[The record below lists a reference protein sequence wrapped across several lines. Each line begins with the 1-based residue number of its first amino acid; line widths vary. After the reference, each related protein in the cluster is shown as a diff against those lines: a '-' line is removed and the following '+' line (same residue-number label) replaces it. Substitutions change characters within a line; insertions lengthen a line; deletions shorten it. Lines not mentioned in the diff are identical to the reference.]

1 MFVKKFEADTL
12 DEALKAVKQELG
24 PDAIILKTITNKGL
38 KGAFKKKRIEITAA
52 ISERN
57 FDKKAKVDHVM
68 TPEQK
73 SDFYRRSAGDV
84 KQAIEGYSNSPSQR
98 QAAAAPA
105 ANAPYGGMGL
115 NKMVNQIS
123 RGTEN
128 LGEAARKT
136 SQVLK
141 SSLDDFLNDGDF
153 AGSEDDVFDD
163 SLLEKAARR
172 APQRHPPP
180 RDDRPIERE
189 RERQPERQA
198 ERHAERPVERPQ
210 QRAAAPAPVQ
220 EIPQE
225 RPQMTNISKEV
236 VNELRQEI
244 RTQQH
249 KIEMLEKKMFELSQ
263 NAHVNQAQSDAK
275 GLYQLRTTLKAL
287 DVDESVV
294 IDIVRKAAYELS
306 KDELENQDIVFE
318 FALKEMTNA
327 IHTAHPLFST
337 VEEPVVTV
345 LLSEAAAGQTCM
357 SMKIAVLKKDVELIQ
372 YTGDGASNGS
382 ADFAAQVFGL
392 KTHKAQQPAEIIQL
406 CRKAAENGKSAL
418 IDLRLANKQL
428 DETKKFIESLRRSFP
443 HVEVLVGL
451 SAIHSEIYNRK
462 ILSRYKELADGLI
475 ISHVDLCLNFGA
487 LFNVHRAHNKIP
499 LKFFGT
505 GPVVPDDI
513 ESATAERI
521 MAGLFQLS

>member
-24 PDAIILKTITNKGL
+24 PDAIILKTVTNKGL

-73 SDFYRRSAGDV
+73 SDFYRRGAGDV
-84 KQAIEGYSNSPSQR
+84 KQAIDNYSNSPSR
-98 QAAAAPA
+98 RAATPAAAGNDA
-105 ANAPYGGMGL
+105 AGYGSMGL

-123 RGTEN
+123 RGAEN
-128 LGEAARKT
+128 IGETARKT

-141 SSLDDFLNDGDF
+141 SSLDDFLSDEVGHQ
-153 AGSEDDVFDD
+153 EMDDDAFDD
-163 SLLEKAARR
+163 SILDRVARNAR
-172 APQRHPPP
+172 PKHPAPRE
-180 RDDRPIERE
+180 DRYAERE
-189 RERQPERQA
+189 V
-198 ERHAERPVERPQ
+198 ERPVERAERVVERSAPRQ
-210 QRAAAPAPVQ
+210 AAPAP
-220 EIPQE
+220 EAAPISTA
-225 RPQMTNISKEV
+225 MTNVSKEV

-244 RTQQH
+244 RTQH
-249 KIEMLEKKMFELSQ
+249 HRIEMLEKKLFELGQ
-263 NAHVNQAQSDAK
+263 NAHVGQVQQDAK

-294 IDIVRKAAYELS
+294 VDLIRKAAYELS
-306 KDELENQDIVFE
+306 KEELQNPDVVFE
-318 FALKEMTNA
+318 FALKEMA
-327 IHTAHPLFST
+327 GAVHTALPLFST
-337 VEEPVVTV
+337 IANDEPVVTV
-345 LLSEAAAGQTCM
+345 LLSEAASGQTCM

-372 YTGDGASNGS
+372 YSSDGASNGS

-392 KTHKAQQPAEIIQL
+392 KIHKAQQPTEIIQL
-406 CRKAAENGKSAL
+406 CRKAIESGKSAL
-418 IDLRLANKQL
+418 VDLRLANKNL
-428 DETKKFIESLRRSFP
+428 DETKKFIESLRRGFP

>member
-24 PDAIILKTITNKGL
+24 PDAIILKTVTNKGL

-52 ISERN
+52 ISERS

-68 TPEQK
+68 TPDQK
-73 SDFYRRSAGDV
+73 TDFYRRNTNDV
-84 KQAIEGYSNSPSQR
+84 KQAIDGYSNSPAR
-98 QAAAAPA
+98 RPAAPA
-105 ANAPYGGMGL
+105 APAGESGYGGMGL

-128 LGEAARKT
+128 IQEAARKT

-141 SSLDDFLNDGDF
+141 SSLDDFLNDDEGF
-153 AGSEDDVFDD
+153 STGHEDDVFDD
-163 SLLEKAARR
+163 SILERAAKR
-172 APQRHPPP
+172 APSRTP
-180 RDDRPIERE
+180 RPTEDSYERPI
-189 RERQPERQA
+189 QRQA
-198 ERHAERPVERPQ
+198 ERQAAPQSAPQ
-210 QRAAAPAPVQ
+210 QRAAAPQPEAP
-220 EIPQE
+220 IPA
-225 RPQMTNISKEV
+225 PMTNISKEV

-249 KIEMLEKKMFELSQ
+249 KIEILEKKMFELSQ

-287 DVDESVV
+287 DIDEAVV

-318 FALKEMTNA
+318 FALKEMANA

-337 VEEPVVTV
+337 VEADEPVVTV

-357 SMKIAVLKKDVELIQ
+357 AMKIAVLKKDVELIQ
-372 YTGDGASNGS
+372 YSGDGASNNG

-406 CRKAAENGKSAL
+406 CRKAVESGKSAL

-428 DETKKFIESLRRSFP
+428 DETKKFVESLRRSFP

-475 ISHVDLCLNFGA
+475 ISHVDLCLNFGS

>member
-12 DEALKAVKQELG
+12 DEALKAVKHELG
-24 PDAIILKTITNKGL
+24 PDAIILKTVTNKGL

-52 ISERN
+52 ISERS

-68 TPEQK
+68 NPEQK
-73 SDFYRRSAGDV
+73 SDFYKRGAADV
-84 KQAIEGYSNSPSQR
+84 KQAIDGYANSPNR
-98 QAAAAPA
+98 RAAPSETA
-105 ANAPYGGMGL
+105 GYGSMGL
-115 NKMVNQIS
+115 NRVVNQIS
-123 RGTEN
+123 KGTEN
-128 LGEAARKT
+128 ITEAARKT
-136 SQVLK
+136 SQALK
-141 SSLDDFLNDGDF
+141 SSLDDFLNEDGF
-153 AGSEDDVFDD
+153 ESEIDDDAID
-163 SLLEKAARR
+163 ESLLRRPAKPVRR
-172 APQRHPPP
+172 APP
-180 RDDRPIERE
+180 REEFVDGRVSARTSVQEPIE
-189 RERQPERQA
+189 PEQ
-198 ERHAERPVERPQ
+198 RPVL
-210 QRAAAPAPVQ
+210 
-220 EIPQE
+220 
-225 RPQMTNISKEV
+225 TNITKEV

-249 KIEMLEKKMFELSQ
+249 RIESLEQKIFELAQ
-263 NAHVNQAQSDAK
+263 NAHIGQVQSDAK

-294 IDIVRKAAYELS
+294 IDLVRKAAYELS

-327 IHTAHPLFST
+327 IHTSLPLFST
-337 VEEPVVTV
+337 IEGDEPVVTV
-345 LLSEAAAGQTCM
+345 LLSEAASGQTCM
-357 SMKIAVLKKDVELIQ
+357 SMKIAVLKKDVEIIQ
-372 YTGDGASNGS
+372 YSGDGTLNNS

-406 CRKAAENGKSAL
+406 SRKALEVGKSVL
-418 IDLRLANKQL
+418 VDLRLANKHL
-428 DETKKFIESLRRSFP
+428 DETKKFIESLRRGFP
-443 HVEVLVGL
+443 NVEVLVGL
-451 SAIHSEIYNRK
+451 SAIHSELYNRK

>member
-12 DEALKAVKQELG
+12 DEALKAVKLELG

-68 TPEQK
+68 NPEQK
-73 SDFYRRSAGDV
+73 SDFYRRGAGDV
-84 KQAIEGYSNSPSQR
+84 KQAIDNYASANPRKAQAPQGEAGYGSI
-98 QAAAAPA
+98 
-105 ANAPYGGMGL
+105 GL

-128 LGEAARKT
+128 ITEAARKT

-141 SSLDDFLNDGDF
+141 SSLDDFLSDDDGF
-153 AGSEDDVFDD
+153 NGPSDDDAFDD
-163 SLLEKAARR
+163 SVLERVAKR
-172 APQRHPPP
+172 APSKTTRVPQDERSDRYAEERLVQP
-180 RDDRPIERE
+180 RAR
-189 RERQPERQA
+189 
-198 ERHAERPVERPQ
+198 V
-210 QRAAAPAPVQ
+210 APVQ
-220 EIPQE
+220 EAQEPQQ
-225 RPQMTNISKEV
+225 PQQAPPQAALTNITKEV

-249 KIEMLEKKMFELSQ
+249 RIELLEKKIHELGQ
-263 NAHVNQAQSDAK
+263 NAHLGQVQSDAK

-294 IDIVRKAAYELS
+294 VDLVRKAAYELS
-306 KDELENQDIVFE
+306 KDDLNNPDVVFE
-318 FALKEMTNA
+318 FALKEMAGMIN
-327 IHTAHPLFST
+327 TALPLFST
-337 VEEPVVTV
+337 IENEEPVVTV
-345 LLSEAAAGQTCM
+345 LLSEAASGQTCM

-372 YTGDGASNGS
+372 YSGDGSSNSS

-406 CRKAAENGKSAL
+406 CRKALENGKSAL
-418 IDLRLANKQL
+418 VDLRLANKHL
-428 DETKKFIESLRRSFP
+428 DETKKFVESLRRGFP
-443 HVEVLVGL
+443 NVEVLVGL

>member
-1 MFVKKFEADTL
+1 
-12 DEALKAVKQELG
+12 
-24 PDAIILKTITNKGL
+24 
-38 KGAFKKKRIEITAA
+38 
-52 ISERN
+52 
-57 FDKKAKVDHVM
+57 M

-84 KQAIEGYSNSPSQR
+84 KQAIEGYTNSPNR
-98 QAAAAPA
+98 KAASPEAG
-105 ANAPYGGMGL
+105 YGSMGL

-128 LGEAARKT
+128 ITEAARKT

-141 SSLDDFLNDGDF
+141 SSLDDFLSDDQGVDP
-153 AGSEDDVFDD
+153 GSDDDVFDD
-163 SLLEKAARR
+163 TLLEKAARR
-172 APQRHPPP
+172 APSRGAA
-180 RDDRPIERE
+180 RDEDLVDRY
-189 RERQPERQA
+189 ERQA
-198 ERHAERPVERPQ
+198 AHTQTDRHAPPEPRHAQREPQ
-210 QRAAAPAPVQ
+210 QEVRAALS
-220 EIPQE
+220 
-225 RPQMTNISKEV
+225 NISKEV

-249 KIEMLEKKMFELSQ
+249 KIDILEKKIFELAQ
-263 NAHVNQAQSDAK
+263 NAQVGQVQNDAK

-287 DVDESVV
+287 DIDESVV

-306 KDELENQDIVFE
+306 KDELENPDIVFE

-327 IHTAHPLFST
+327 VHTAHPLFST
-337 VEEPVVTV
+337 IESDEPVITV
-345 LLSEAAAGQTCM
+345 LLSEAASGQTCM

-372 YTGDGASNGS
+372 YSGDGSSTSS

-406 CRKAAENGKSAL
+406 CRKAIESGKSAL
-418 IDLRLANKQL
+418 VDLRLANKQL
-428 DETKKFIESLRRSFP
+428 DETKKFIESLRRGLP
-443 HVEVLVGL
+443 HVEVLVSL
-451 SAIHSEIYNRK
+451 SAIHSELYNRK

>member
-24 PDAIILKTITNKGL
+24 PDAIILKTVTNKGL

-84 KQAIEGYSNSPSQR
+84 KQAIDGYTNSPNR
-98 QAAAAPA
+98 KAAAPA
-105 ANAPYGGMGL
+105 DAGYGSMGL

-128 LGEAARKT
+128 ITEAARKT

-141 SSLDDFLNDGDF
+141 SSLDDFLSDEDN
-153 AGSEDDVFDD
+153 AETGSDDDVFDD
-163 SLLEKAARR
+163 TLLEQAARR
-172 APQRHPPP
+172 APAKNMAQGEGLV
-180 RDDRPIERE
+180 DRY
-189 RERQPERQA
+189 ERQVERPVA
-198 ERHAERPVERPQ
+198 RPVAERPQVRQVAADAQPQ
-210 QRAAAPAPVQ
+210 QEVRPALS
-220 EIPQE
+220 
-225 RPQMTNISKEV
+225 NISKEV

-249 KIEMLEKKMFELSQ
+249 KIELLEKKIFELAQ
-263 NAHVNQAQSDAK
+263 NAHVGQAQNDAK

-287 DVDESVV
+287 DVDEAAV
-294 IDIVRKAAYELS
+294 IDILRKATYELS
-306 KDELENQDIVFE
+306 KEELENPDIVFE

-327 IHTAHPLFST
+327 VHTAHPLFST
-337 VEEPVVTV
+337 IESGEPVVTV
-345 LLSEAAAGQTCM
+345 LLSEAASGQTCM

-372 YTGDGASNGS
+372 YSGDGSSTSS

-406 CRKAAENGKSAL
+406 CRKAIESGKSVL
-418 IDLRLANKQL
+418 VDLRLANKQL
-428 DETKKFIESLRRSFP
+428 DETKKFIESLRRGLP
-443 HVEVLVGL
+443 HVEVLVSL
-451 SAIHSEIYNRK
+451 SAIHSELYNRK